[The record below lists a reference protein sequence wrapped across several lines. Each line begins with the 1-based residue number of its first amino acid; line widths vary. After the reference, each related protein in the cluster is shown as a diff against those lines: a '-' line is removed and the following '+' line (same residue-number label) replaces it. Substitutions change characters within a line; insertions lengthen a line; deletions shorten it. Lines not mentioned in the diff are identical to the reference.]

1 MFRSYYGLSFNPFDK
16 QNAREKD
23 RFLSKDIS
31 EMMSR
36 LDYLKDTRGIGL
48 FTARPGMGKSFAL
61 RCFAKSLNPNLYHME
76 YICLSTVSVM
86 EFYRQL
92 CSVLGVEPKG
102 GKPGMFRAVQEQILY
117 LYRDKKQP
125 LILAVDEAQYLSTGI
140 LEDIKMLMN
149 YGYDSLNCFTLILC
163 GEPHLNST
171 LKKPV
176 HEALRRGRSLHHRP
190 GSPFRRPQP
199 LPGQP
204 PPGGQPDDQRADTW
218 DADGEEGNRYG
229 CHLGFRQQP
238 KSRIGGAG
246 HEI

>member
-1 MFRSYYGLSFNPFDK
+1 MLGSYYGLSFNPFDK

-31 EMMSR
+31 EMTSR

-61 RCFAKSLNPNLYHME
+61 RCFAKCLNPNLYHME

-92 CSVLGVEPKG
+92 CSVLGLEPRG

-117 LYRDKKQP
+117 LYKDKKQP
-125 LILAVDEAQYLSTGI
+125 LLLAVDEAQYLSTGI

-163 GEPHLNST
+163 GEI
-171 LKKPV
+171 
-176 HEALRRGRSLHHRP
+176 GRASCRE
-190 GSPFRRPQP
+190 RV
-199 LPGQP
+199 
-204 PPGGQPDDQRADTW
+204 
-218 DADGEEGNRYG
+218 
-229 CHLGFRQQP
+229 
-238 KSRIGGAG
+238 
-246 HEI
+246 

>member
-16 QNAREKD
+16 QNAKEKD

-31 EMMSR
+31 EMTSR

-76 YICLSTVSVM
+76 YICLST
-86 EFYRQL
+86 
-92 CSVLGVEPKG
+92 
-102 GKPGMFRAVQEQILY
+102 
-117 LYRDKKQP
+117 
-125 LILAVDEAQYLSTGI
+125 GI

-176 HEALRRGRSLHHRP
+176 HEALRQRITVHYNFSGLSDSEVAQYILHKIACAGGAASIIDQAALSAVHSHSQ
-190 GSPFRRPQP
+190 GSPRLVDNLMTDALTLGAQM
-199 LPGQP
+199 
-204 PPGGQPDDQRADTW
+204 DKKVIDT
-218 DADGEEGNRYG
+218 DVILASVSSQN
-229 CHLGFRQQP
+229 LG
-238 KSRIGGAG
+238 
-246 HEI
+246 